1 METDRKHDI
10 GSCRTHARGFCRG
23 RRTARQRAHGVS
35 KAPLLHRCHRHPA
48 HTPPLQDIG
57 GVQRADG
64 RAVVA
69 NGTPEPAG
77 DKDRRSLRQRCRAET
92 RERLGYAPQP
102 PEFWHR
108 ELPEDTCRAHT
119 IVLAI
124 SAARSLPTHTDITH
138 GRCFAAC
145 LLSRTPGTSSTCSVR
160 HCHELWLS
168 AATRSR
174 RAMDPANLS
183 ARRSTTEAPVGVGR
197 APTQRSASCLAAVG
211 ACRRSVQHNLGT
223 KQLLVL
229 SAASEGKGEK

>member
-1 METDRKHDI
+1 M
-10 GSCRTHARGFCRG
+10 
-23 RRTARQRAHGVS
+23 S

-77 DKDRRSLRQRCRAET
+77 DKDRRSLRQRCCAET

-124 SAARSLPTHTDITH
+124 SAARSLPTHTEITH
-138 GRCFAAC
+138 GG
-145 LLSRTPGTSSTCSVR
+145 LLTFTHARHFKHMQRQTLPRVMALCSDAQPP
-160 HCHELWLS
+160 CHGPCQPLRKAEHNRS
-168 AATRSR
+168 AGRSR
-174 RAMDPANLS
+174 ASTHTTLGQLP
-183 ARRSTTEAPVGVGR
+183 RRCRGMQAVSTA
-197 APTQRSASCLAAVG
+197 Q
-211 ACRRSVQHNLGT
+211 LGHKT
-223 KQLLVL
+223 ADKT
-229 SAASEGKGEK
+229 S